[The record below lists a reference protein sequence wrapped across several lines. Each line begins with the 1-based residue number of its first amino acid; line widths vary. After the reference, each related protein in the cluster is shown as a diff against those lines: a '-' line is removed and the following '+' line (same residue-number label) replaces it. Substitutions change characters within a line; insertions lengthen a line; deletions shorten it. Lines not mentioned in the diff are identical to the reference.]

1 MLTRLRVSGFKNLL
15 DLDLHFGPF
24 TCVAGINGAGK
35 SNLFDAVGFL
45 GALAD
50 RPLVDA
56 AASVR
61 AEGRRATDVESLFL
75 RAGADSVA
83 EMSFAAEMIVPGE
96 AVDDLGQTA
105 RPSIT
110 FLLYHLVLARRQDA
124 ASSHLGPLEIVKE
137 ELSHINLGEAF
148 RHLPFPHRAAT
159 WRRSAVTG
167 SRRAP
172 YFISTEREG
181 GNRIVTLHQ
190 DGGGAR
196 HWSVPAQSLPRTV
209 LSAANAAE
217 SPTALAARREM
228 QSWRLLRLE
237 PSSLREPDDFR
248 APTRLGGDGAHLAAT
263 LHYLATAARPLDAGG
278 AAGVAA
284 PAPAPEQVSAAIAAR
299 LAAIG
304 AVGEI
309 GSQVSSEIGSE
320 VSLKTGP
327 ESGPEIGSKIGG
339 LGDEVREIRVEAD
352 AKRELLTV
360 MATGRDGVA
369 HAARSLSDG
378 TLRVLALAA
387 LAADPRA
394 AGLLCIEEPENGI
407 HPARIPALLRLL
419 QAIPTDVD
427 EPVSA
432 GNPLRQVIVNTHSPA
447 VVSGVP
453 DACLLV
459 AEPQEAS
466 LGGQSARTVAF
477 RALPGTWRA
486 PRQQGIAAAT
496 RSEILGPL
504 DLEPRAPAGERRR
517 RAARPEDPQPLLPY
531 S

>member
-24 TCVAGINGAGK
+24 TCVAGVNGAGK

-50 RPLVDA
+50 RPLADA
-56 AASVR
+56 AESVR
-61 AEGRRATDVESLFL
+61 ARDRRATDVEGLFL

-124 ASSHLGPLEIVKE
+124 ASRHLGPLEIVKE

-148 RHLPFPHRAAT
+148 RHLPFPHRAST

-196 HWSVPAQSLPRTV
+196 HWSVPAESLPRTV

-228 QSWRLLRLE
+228 QSWQLMRLE

-248 APTRLGGDGAHLAAT
+248 APTNLGGDGAHLAAT
-263 LHYLATAARPLDAGG
+263 LHRLATAARPLDAAG
-278 AAGVAA
+278 AGSAA
-284 PAPAPEQVSAAIAAR
+284 PAAPEQLYGALAAR
-299 LAAIG
+299 LSSIG
-304 AVGEI
+304 ETGEI
-309 GSQVSSEIGSE
+309 GPE
-320 VSLKTGP
+320 VG
-327 ESGPEIGSKIGG
+327 
-339 LGDEVREIRVEAD
+339 EIRVEAD
-352 AKRELLTV
+352 AKRELLTLMV
-360 MATGRDGVA
+360 TGRDGVA
-369 HAARSLSDG
+369 HPARSLSDG
-378 TLRVLALAA
+378 MLRLLALAV
-387 LAADPRA
+387 LAVDPRA
-394 AGLLCIEEPENGI
+394 PGLLCLEEPENGI

-427 EPVSA
+427 EPVGA

-453 DACLLV
+453 DESLLV
-459 AEPQEAS
+459 AEPREAS
-466 LGGQSARTVAF
+466 LAGQSARTVAF
-477 RALPGTWRA
+477 RALSGTWRA
-486 PRQQGIAAAT
+486 PRQQGTPAVT
-496 RSEILGPL
+496 RAELLGPL
-504 DLEPRAPAGERRR
+504 HLEPHPLAGARHRH
-517 RAARPEDPQPLLPY
+517 AARREDPQPLLPLLPY

>member
-24 TCVAGINGAGK
+24 TCVAGVNGAGR

-56 AASVR
+56 AESVR
-61 AEGRRATDVESLFL
+61 TRDRRATEVDSLFL

-110 FLLYHLVLARRQDA
+110 FLHYHLVLARRQDA
-124 ASSHLGPLEIVKE
+124 ASRHLGPLEIVKE

-181 GNRIVTLHQ
+181 GNRVVTLHQ

-196 HWSVPAQSLPRTV
+196 HWIVPAQSLPRTV

-228 QSWRLLRLE
+228 QSWQLMRLE

-248 APTRLGGDGAHLAAT
+248 APTSLGGDGAHLAAT
-263 LHYLATAARPLDAGG
+263 LHRLATAARPLDAAG
-278 AAGVAA
+278 AGSAA
-284 PAPAPEQVSAAIAAR
+284 PAVPEQLYGALAAR
-299 LAAIG
+299 LSEIG
-304 AVGEI
+304 ELGEI
-309 GSQVSSEIGSE
+309 GPE
-320 VSLKTGP
+320 VG
-327 ESGPEIGSKIGG
+327 
-339 LGDEVREIRVEAD
+339 EIRVEAD
-352 AKRELLTV
+352 AKRELLTLV
-360 MATGRDGVA
+360 VTGRDGVA
-369 HAARSLSDG
+369 HAARSLPDG
-378 TLRVLALAA
+378 MLRLLALAV
-387 LAADPRA
+387 LAVDPRA
-394 AGLLCIEEPENGI
+394 PGLLCLEEPENGI

-427 EPVSA
+427 EPLGA

-453 DACLLV
+453 DDSLLV

-466 LGGQSARTVAF
+466 LAGQSARTVAF
-477 RALPGTWRA
+477 RALSGTWRA
-486 PRQQGIAAAT
+486 PRQQGIAAVT
-496 RSEILGPL
+496 RAELLGPL
-504 DLEPRAPAGERRR
+504 HLEPHPPAGARHR
-517 RAARPEDPQPLLPY
+517 RASRREDPQPLLPLLPY

>member
-1 MLTRLRVSGFKNLL
+1 MLTRLRVSGFKSLL

-24 TCVAGINGAGK
+24 TCIAGVNGAGK

-56 AASVR
+56 AESVR
-61 AEGRRATDVESLFL
+61 ARGRRATDVESLFL

-124 ASSHLGPLEIVKE
+124 ASRHLGPLEIVKE
-137 ELSHINLGEAF
+137 ELSHVNLGEAF

-181 GNRIVTLHQ
+181 GDRVVTLHQ

-228 QSWRLLRLE
+228 QSWQLLRLE

-248 APTRLGGDGAHLAAT
+248 APTSLGSDGAHLAAT
-263 LHYLATAARPLDAGG
+263 LHRLATAARPMD
-278 AAGVAA
+278 AAGAG
-284 PAPAPEQVSAAIAAR
+284 SAAAATPKELYAALAAR
-299 LAAIG
+299 LSGIG
-304 AVGEI
+304 ELGDLGQSGE
-309 GSQVSSEIGSE
+309 SGSE
-320 VSLKTGP
+320 VG
-327 ESGPEIGSKIGG
+327 
-339 LGDEVREIRVEAD
+339 EIRVEAD
-352 AKRELLTV
+352 AKQELLTLMV
-360 MATGRDGVA
+360 TGRDGVA
-369 HAARSLSDG
+369 NAARSLSDG
-378 TLRVLALAA
+378 TLRMLALAV
-387 LAADPRA
+387 LAVDPRA
-394 AGLLCIEEPENGI
+394 PGLLCLEEPENGI

-427 EPVSA
+427 EPVAA

-453 DACLLV
+453 DDSLLV
-459 AEPQEAS
+459 AEPREAS

-477 RALPGTWRA
+477 RALSGTWRA
-486 PRQQGIAAAT
+486 PRQQGIPAVT
-496 RSEILGPL
+496 RAELLGPL
-504 DLEPRAPAGERRR
+504 HLEPHPPAGARHR
-517 RAARPEDPQPLLPY
+517 RAARREDPQPLLPY

>member
-24 TCVAGINGAGK
+24 TCVAGVNGAGK
-35 SNLFDAVGFL
+35 SNLFDAVRFL

-50 RPLVDA
+50 RPLAEA
-56 AASVR
+56 AQSVR
-61 AEGRRATDVESLFL
+61 AEGRRATDVDSLFL
-75 RAGADSVA
+75 RAGTDAVA

-110 FLLYHLVLARRQDA
+110 FLHYHLVLARRQDA

-137 ELSHINLGEAF
+137 ELSHINLGEAYK
-148 RHLPFPHRAAT
+148 HLPFPHRAAT

-181 GNRIVTLHQ
+181 GNRLVTLHQ
-190 DGGGAR
+190 DGGGGGPR
-196 HWSVPAQSLPRTV
+196 SVPAQSLPRTV

-217 SPTALAARREM
+217 SPTALVARREM

-237 PSSLREPDDFR
+237 PSSLREPDDLR
-248 APTRLGGDGAHLAAT
+248 APTSLGADGAHLAAT
-263 LHYLATAARPLDAGG
+263 LHYLASG
-278 AAGVAA
+278 AVR
-284 PAPAPEQVSAAIAAR
+284 PAPEDLYGM
-299 LAAIG
+299 LAAHLADLGEEVG
-304 AVGEI
+304 A
-309 GSQVSSEIGSE
+309 
-320 VSLKTGP
+320 
-327 ESGPEIGSKIGG
+327 
-339 LGDEVREIRVEAD
+339 IRVEAD
-352 AKRELLTV
+352 ARRELLTLLV
-360 MATGRDGVA
+360 SGRDGVT
-369 HAARSLSDG
+369 HPARSLSDG
-378 TLRVLALAA
+378 TLRMLALAV
-387 LAADPRA
+387 LAVDPRA
-394 AGLLCIEEPENGI
+394 AGLLCLEEPENGI

-427 EPVSA
+427 AAVGI

-453 DACLLV
+453 DASLLV
-459 AEPQEAS
+459 AEPRETS
-466 LGGQSARTVAF
+466 LGGQSARSAVF
-477 RALPGTWRA
+477 RSLSGTWRA
-486 PRQQGIAAAT
+486 PLRQGMDAASRAT
-496 RSEILGPL
+496 LLDELGLIP
-504 DLEPRAPAGERRR
+504 PASSGAGEKLRRP
-517 RAARPEDPQPLLPY
+517 AEPEDPQPLLPY

>member
-24 TCVAGINGAGK
+24 TCVAGVNGAGK

-56 AASVR
+56 AESVR
-61 AEGRRATDVESLFL
+61 ARGRRATDVDSLFL

-110 FLLYHLVLARRQDA
+110 FLHYHLVLARRQDA
-124 ASSHLGPLEIVKE
+124 ASRHLGPLEIVKE

-181 GNRIVTLHQ
+181 GSRVVTLHQ

-228 QSWRLLRLE
+228 QSWQLLRLE

-248 APTRLGGDGAHLAAT
+248 APTSLGSDGAHLAAT
-263 LHYLATAARPLDAGG
+263 LHRLATAARPMDAAGVGG
-278 AAGVAA
+278 AAAA
-284 PAPAPEQVSAAIAAR
+284 AAEQLYGALAAR
-299 LAAIG
+299 LSGIG
-304 AVGEI
+304 GSGEL
-309 GSQVSSEIGSE
+309 GESGEIGSE
-320 VSLKTGP
+320 VG
-327 ESGPEIGSKIGG
+327 
-339 LGDEVREIRVEAD
+339 EIRVEAD
-352 AKRELLTV
+352 AKQELLTLMV
-360 MATGRDGVA
+360 TGRDGVA

-378 TLRVLALAA
+378 TLRMLALAV

-394 AGLLCIEEPENGI
+394 PGLLCLEEPENGI
-407 HPARIPALLRLL
+407 HPVRIPALLRLL

-453 DACLLV
+453 DDSLLV
-459 AEPQEAS
+459 AEPREAP
-466 LGGQSARTVAF
+466 LAGQSARTVAF
-477 RALPGTWRA
+477 RALSGTWRA
-486 PRQQGIAAAT
+486 PRQQGIAAVT
-496 RSEILGPL
+496 RAELLGPL
-504 DLEPRAPAGERRR
+504 HLEPQPPAGARHR
-517 RAARPEDPQPLLPY
+517 RAARREDPQPLLPY

>member
-50 RPLVDA
+50 RSLVDA
-56 AASVR
+56 AESVR
-61 AEGRRATDVESLFL
+61 ARGRRATDVDSLFL

-110 FLLYHLVLARRQDA
+110 FLHYHLVLARRQDA
-124 ASSHLGPLEIVKE
+124 ASRHLGPLEIVKE

-159 WRRSAVTG
+159 WRRSAVAG

-181 GNRIVTLHQ
+181 GNRVVTLHQ

-228 QSWRLLRLE
+228 QSWQVLRLE

-248 APTRLGGDGAHLAAT
+248 APTSLDSDGAHLAAT
-263 LHYLATAARPLDAGG
+263 LHRLGAAARPMDAGG
-278 AAGVAA
+278 AGGAA
-284 PAPAPEQVSAAIAAR
+284 RPVPEQLYGALTAR
-299 LAAIG
+299 L
-304 AVGEI
+304 
-309 GSQVSSEIGSE
+309 SEIGALDE
-320 VSLKTGP
+320 LGP
-327 ESGPEIGSKIGG
+327 EVG
-339 LGDEVREIRVEAD
+339 EIRVEAD
-352 AKRELLTV
+352 AKRELLTLV
-360 MATGRDGVA
+360 VTGRDGIA

-378 TLRVLALAA
+378 ALRMLALAV
-387 LAADPRA
+387 LAVDPRA
-394 AGLLCIEEPENGI
+394 PALLCLEEPENGI

-419 QAIPTDVD
+419 QAIPTDTD
-427 EPVSA
+427 EPVGA
-432 GNPLRQVIVNTHSPA
+432 GNPLRQLIVATHSPA

-453 DACLLV
+453 DDSLLV

-466 LGGQSARTVAF
+466 LAGKSARTVAF
-477 RALPGTWRA
+477 RALSGTWRA
-486 PRQQGIAAAT
+486 PRQQGIAAIPRA
-496 RSEILGPL
+496 ELLGPL
-504 DLEPRAPAGERRR
+504 HLEPHSPAGARRR
-517 RAARPEDPQPLLPY
+517 RAARSADPQPLLPY

>member
-24 TCVAGINGAGK
+24 TCVAGVNGAGK

-50 RPLVDA
+50 RPLADA
-56 AASVR
+56 AESVR
-61 AEGRRATDVESLFL
+61 ARDRRATDVDGLFL
-75 RAGADSVA
+75 RAGADAVA

-96 AVDDLGQTA
+96 AIDDLGQTA

-110 FLLYHLVLARRQDA
+110 FLHYHLVLARRQDA
-124 ASSHLGPLEIVKE
+124 ASRHLGPLEIVKE

-181 GNRIVTLHQ
+181 GNRVVTLHQ

-228 QSWRLLRLE
+228 QSWQLLRLE

-248 APTRLGGDGAHLAAT
+248 APTSLGSDGAHLAAT
-263 LHYLATAARPLDAGG
+263 LHRLATAGRPSDAAGASG
-278 AAGVAA
+278 AAAAA
-284 PAPAPEQVSAAIAAR
+284 PERIYGALAAR
-299 LAAIG
+299 LSDIG
-304 AVGEI
+304 ELGDSGEL
-309 GSQVSSEIGSE
+309 GSE
-320 VSLKTGP
+320 VGA
-327 ESGPEIGSKIGG
+327 
-339 LGDEVREIRVEAD
+339 IRVEAD
-352 AKRELLTV
+352 AKRELLTLMV
-360 MATGRDGVA
+360 SGRDGVA

-378 TLRVLALAA
+378 MLRLLALAV
-387 LAADPRA
+387 LAVDPRA
-394 AGLLCIEEPENGI
+394 PGLLCLEEPENGI

-427 EPVSA
+427 EPVGA

-447 VVSGVP
+447 VVTGVP
-453 DACLLV
+453 DDSLLV

-466 LGGQSARTVAF
+466 LAGQSARTVAF
-477 RALPGTWRA
+477 RALSGTWRA
-486 PRQQGIAAAT
+486 PRQQGIAAVT
-496 RSEILGPL
+496 RAELLGPL
-504 DLEPRAPAGERRR
+504 HLDPHPPAGARHR
-517 RAARPEDPQPLLPY
+517 RAARREDPQPLLPY

>member
-24 TCVAGINGAGK
+24 TCVAGVNGAGK

-56 AASVR
+56 AESVR
-61 AEGRRATDVESLFL
+61 ARGRRATDVDSLFL

-110 FLLYHLVLARRQDA
+110 FLHYHLVLARRQDA
-124 ASSHLGPLEIVKE
+124 ASRHLGPLEIVKE

-181 GNRIVTLHQ
+181 GNRVVTLHQ

-228 QSWRLLRLE
+228 QSWQLLRLE

-248 APTRLGGDGAHLAAT
+248 APTSLGSDGAHLAAT
-263 LHYLATAARPLDAGG
+263 LHRLATAARPMD
-278 AAGVAA
+278 AAGAGSAVAA
-284 PAPAPEQVSAAIAAR
+284 AEQLYGALAAR
-299 LAAIG
+299 LSGIG
-304 AVGEI
+304 ESGELDESGQSGEI
-309 GSQVSSEIGSE
+309 ASE
-320 VSLKTGP
+320 VG
-327 ESGPEIGSKIGG
+327 
-339 LGDEVREIRVEAD
+339 EIRVEAD
-352 AKRELLTV
+352 AKQELLTLMV
-360 MATGRDGVA
+360 TGRDGVA
-369 HAARSLSDG
+369 HAARSLPDG
-378 TLRVLALAA
+378 TLRMLALAV

-394 AGLLCIEEPENGI
+394 PGLLCLEEPENGI
-407 HPARIPALLRLL
+407 HPVRIPALLHLL
-419 QAIPTDVD
+419 QAIPSDVD
-427 EPVSA
+427 EPVGA
-432 GNPLRQVIVNTHSPA
+432 ANPLRQVIVNTHSPA

-453 DACLLV
+453 DDSLLV
-459 AEPQEAS
+459 AEPREAP
-466 LGGQSARTVAF
+466 LAGQSARTVAF
-477 RALPGTWRA
+477 RALSGTWRA
-486 PRQQGIAAAT
+486 PRQQGIAAVT
-496 RSEILGPL
+496 RAELLGPL
-504 DLEPRAPAGERRR
+504 HLEPQPPAGTRHR
-517 RAARPEDPQPLLPY
+517 RAARREDPQPLLPY

>member
-24 TCVAGINGAGK
+24 TCVAGVNGAGK

-56 AASVR
+56 AESVR
-61 AEGRRATDVESLFL
+61 ARGRRATDVDSLFL

-110 FLLYHLVLARRQDA
+110 FLHYHLVLARRQDA
-124 ASSHLGPLEIVKE
+124 ASRHLGPLEIVKE

-181 GNRIVTLHQ
+181 GNRVVTLHQ

-228 QSWRLLRLE
+228 QSWQLLRLE

-248 APTRLGGDGAHLAAT
+248 APTSLGSDGAHLAAT
-263 LHYLATAARPLDAGG
+263 LHRLATAARPMDAAGAGG
-278 AAGVAA
+278 AQRTSG
-284 PAPAPEQVSAAIAAR
+284 SAA
-299 LAAIG
+299 
-304 AVGEI
+304 
-309 GSQVSSEIGSE
+309 
-320 VSLKTGP
+320 
-327 ESGPEIGSKIGG
+327 
-339 LGDEVREIRVEAD
+339 
-352 AKRELLTV
+352 
-360 MATGRDGVA
+360 GR
-369 HAARSLSDG
+369 S
-378 TLRVLALAA
+378 
-387 LAADPRA
+387 
-394 AGLLCIEEPENGI
+394 
-407 HPARIPALLRLL
+407 
-419 QAIPTDVD
+419 
-427 EPVSA
+427 
-432 GNPLRQVIVNTHSPA
+432 
-447 VVSGVP
+447 
-453 DACLLV
+453 
-459 AEPQEAS
+459 
-466 LGGQSARTVAF
+466 
-477 RALPGTWRA
+477 
-486 PRQQGIAAAT
+486 
-496 RSEILGPL
+496 
-504 DLEPRAPAGERRR
+504 
-517 RAARPEDPQPLLPY
+517 
-531 S
+531 

>member
-24 TCVAGINGAGK
+24 TCVAGVNGAGK

-50 RPLVDA
+50 HSLVDA
-56 AASVR
+56 AQSVR
-61 AEGRRATDVESLFL
+61 SEGRRATDVESLFL

-83 EMSFAAEMIVPGE
+83 EMSFAAEMIVPG
-96 AVDDLGQTA
+96 AAMDDLGQTA

-110 FLLYHLVLARRQDA
+110 FLHYHLVLARRQDA

-181 GNRIVTLHQ
+181 GSRLVTLHQ
-190 DGGGAR
+190 DGGGGGPR
-196 HWSVPAQSLPRTV
+196 SVPAQSLPRTV

-248 APTRLGGDGAHLAAT
+248 APTSLGSGGAHLAAT
-263 LHYLATAARPLDAGG
+263 LNYLATAARPLDAGG
-278 AAGVAA
+278 AAGAA
-284 PAPAPEQVSAAIAAR
+284 PPVREDLYGALAAR
-299 LAAIG
+299 LAEVSAIGEVG
-304 AVGEI
+304 AVGE
-309 GSQVSSEIGSE
+309 V
-320 VSLKTGP
+320 
-327 ESGPEIGSKIGG
+327 GG
-339 LGDEVREIRVEAD
+339 LGELGREIAAIRVETD
-352 AKRELLTV
+352 AKRELLTL
-360 MATGRDGVA
+360 MAAGPDGVA

-378 TLRVLALAA
+378 ALRVLALAA
-387 LAADPRA
+387 LTVDPRA
-394 AGLLCIEEPENGI
+394 AGLLCLEEPENGI
-407 HPARIPALLRLL
+407 HPARIPALVRLL
-419 QAIPTDVD
+419 QSIPADVD
-427 EPVSA
+427 EPVGI

-447 VVSGVP
+447 VASEVP
-453 DACLLV
+453 DASLLV
-459 AEPQEAS
+459 AEPQETS
-466 LGGQSARTVAF
+466 LAGQSARSVVF
-477 RALPGTWRA
+477 RSLSGTWRA
-486 PRQQGIAAAT
+486 PLQQGIAAAS
-496 RSEILGPL
+496 RAELLGPL
-504 DLEPRAPAGERRR
+504 HLERHPLDGERHR
-517 RAARPEDPQPLLPY
+517 RAARREDPQPLLPY

>member
-24 TCVAGINGAGK
+24 TCVAGVNGAGK
-35 SNLFDAVGFL
+35 SNLLDAVGFL

-50 RPLVDA
+50 RPLADA
-56 AASVR
+56 AESVR
-61 AEGRRATDVESLFL
+61 TRDRRATDVDGLFL

-83 EMSFAAEMIVPGE
+83 EMSFAAEMIVPGD

-110 FLLYHLVLARRQDA
+110 FLHYHLVLARRQDT
-124 ASSHLGPLEIVKE
+124 ASRHLGPLEIVKE

-159 WRRSAVTG
+159 WRRSAVAG

-181 GNRIVTLHQ
+181 GNRVVTLHQ

-228 QSWRLLRLE
+228 QSWQLMRLE

-248 APTRLGGDGAHLAAT
+248 APTSLRGDGAHLAAT
-263 LHYLATAARPLDAGG
+263 LHRLATAARPLDA
-278 AAGVAA
+278 AGTGSAA
-284 PAPAPEQVSAAIAAR
+284 PAAPEQIYGALAAR
-299 LAAIG
+299 LSEIG
-304 AVGEI
+304 ELGEI
-309 GSQVSSEIGSE
+309 GPE
-320 VSLKTGP
+320 VG
-327 ESGPEIGSKIGG
+327 
-339 LGDEVREIRVEAD
+339 EIRVEAD
-352 AKRELLTV
+352 TKRELLTLV
-360 MATGRDGVA
+360 VTGRDGVA

-378 TLRVLALAA
+378 MLRLLALAV
-387 LAADPRA
+387 LAVDPRA
-394 AGLLCIEEPENGI
+394 PGLVCLEEPENGI

-427 EPVSA
+427 EPVGA

-453 DACLLV
+453 DDSLLV

-466 LGGQSARTVAF
+466 LAGQSARTVAF
-477 RALPGTWRA
+477 RALSGTWRA
-486 PRQQGIAAAT
+486 PRQQGIAAVT
-496 RSEILGPL
+496 RAELLGPL
-504 DLEPRAPAGERRR
+504 HLEPHPPAGARHR
-517 RAARPEDPQPLLPY
+517 RAAGREDPQPLLPY
-531 S
+531 PP

>member
-24 TCVAGINGAGK
+24 TCVAGVNGAGK
-35 SNLFDAVGFL
+35 SNLFDAVRFL

-50 RPLVDA
+50 RPLADA
-56 AASVR
+56 ARSVR
-61 AEGRRATDVESLFL
+61 AEGRRATGVESLFL

-83 EMSFAAEMIVPGE
+83 EMSFAAEMIVPAE

-110 FLLYHLVLARRQDA
+110 FLHYHLVLARRQDA

-137 ELSHINLGEAF
+137 ELSHINLGEAY

-159 WRRSAVTG
+159 WRKSAVTG

-181 GNRIVTLHQ
+181 GDRLVTLHQ
-190 DGGGAR
+190 DGGGGR
-196 HWSVPAQSLPRTV
+196 PWSVPAQSLPRTV

-248 APTRLGGDGAHLAAT
+248 APTSLGADGAHLAAT
-263 LHYLATAARPLDAGG
+263 LHYLATTARQPAAPGFEGAAR
-278 AAGVAA
+278 
-284 PAPAPEQVSAAIAAR
+284 PAPEQIYGPLAAR
-299 LAAIG
+299 LADLG
-304 AVGEI
+304 EEVGEI
-309 GSQVSSEIGSE
+309 
-320 VSLKTGP
+320 
-327 ESGPEIGSKIGG
+327 
-339 LGDEVREIRVEAD
+339 RVDAD
-352 AKRELLTV
+352 AKRELLTLMV
-360 MATGRDGVA
+360 TGRDGTT

-378 TLRVLALAA
+378 TLRLLALAL
-387 LAADPRA
+387 LAIDPRA
-394 AGLLCIEEPENGI
+394 AGLLCVEEPENGI

-427 EPVSA
+427 EPLGV
-432 GNPLRQVIVNTHSPA
+432 GNPLRQLIVTTHSPA

-453 DACLLV
+453 DAGLLV
-459 AEPQEAS
+459 AEPRETPLA
-466 LGGQSARTVAF
+466 GQSARIAVF
-477 RALPGTWRA
+477 RSLSGTWRA
-486 PRQQGIAAAT
+486 RLRQGADAASRA
-496 RSEILGPL
+496 EIL
-504 DLEPRAPAGERRR
+504 DQFHLEPRSQTEERHRR
-517 RAARPEDPQPLLPY
+517 TVEREDSQPLLPY
-531 S
+531 A

>member
-24 TCVAGINGAGK
+24 TCIAGVNGAGK

-56 AASVR
+56 AESVR
-61 AEGRRATDVESLFL
+61 ARGRRATDVDSLFL

-110 FLLYHLVLARRQDA
+110 FLHYHLVLARRQDA
-124 ASSHLGPLEIVKE
+124 ASRHLGPLEIVKE

-159 WRRSAVTG
+159 WRRSAVAG

-172 YFISTEREG
+172 YFISTERQG
-181 GNRIVTLHQ
+181 GNRVVTLHQ

-196 HWSVPAQSLPRTV
+196 HWSVPAESLPRTV

-228 QSWRLLRLE
+228 QSWQVLRLE

-248 APTRLGGDGAHLAAT
+248 APTSLGSDGAHLAAT
-263 LHYLATAARPLDAGG
+263 LHRLATAARPLDAGG
-278 AAGVAA
+278 AGGAA
-284 PAPAPEQVSAAIAAR
+284 PPPPGQLYGALTAR
-299 LAAIG
+299 LSETG
-304 AVGEI
+304 ALDE
-309 GSQVSSEIGSE
+309 
-320 VSLKTGP
+320 LGP
-327 ESGPEIGSKIGG
+327 EVG
-339 LGDEVREIRVEAD
+339 EIRVEAD
-352 AKRELLTV
+352 AKRELLTLV
-360 MATGRDGVA
+360 VTGRDGVA

-378 TLRVLALAA
+378 ALRMLALAV

-394 AGLLCIEEPENGI
+394 PALLCLEEPENGI
-407 HPARIPALLRLL
+407 HPAHVPALLRLL
-419 QAIPTDVD
+419 QAIPTDAD

-432 GNPLRQVIVNTHSPA
+432 ANPLRQLIVNSHSPA
-447 VVSGVP
+447 VASGVP
-453 DACLLV
+453 DDSLLV

-466 LGGQSARTVAF
+466 LAGQSARTVAF
-477 RALPGTWRA
+477 HALSGTWRA
-486 PRQQGIAAAT
+486 PRQQGMPAVT
-496 RSEILGPL
+496 RAELLGPL
-504 DLEPRAPAGERRR
+504 HLEPHSPAGARRR
-517 RAARPEDPQPLLPY
+517 RGAPSEDPQPLLPY

>member
-24 TCVAGINGAGK
+24 TCVVGVHGAGK

-50 RPLVDA
+50 HSLVDA
-56 AASVR
+56 AQSVR
-61 AEGRRATDVESLFL
+61 SEGRRATDVDSLFL

-83 EMSFAAEMIVPGE
+83 EMSFAAEMIVPG
-96 AVDDLGQTA
+96 AAMDDLGQTA
-105 RPSIT
+105 SPSIT
-110 FLLYHLVLARRQDA
+110 FLHYHLVLARRQDA

-137 ELSHINLGEAF
+137 ELSHINLGEAY

-159 WRRSAVTG
+159 WRRSAVSG

-181 GNRIVTLHQ
+181 GSRLVTIHQ
-190 DGGGAR
+190 DGGGGGPR
-196 HWSVPAQSLPRTV
+196 SVPAQSLPRTV

-248 APTRLGGDGAHLAAT
+248 APTSLGSNGAHLAAT
-263 LHYLATAARPLDAGG
+263 LHYLATAAWPMDAGG
-278 AAGVAA
+278 AAGAA
-284 PAPAPEQVSAAIAAR
+284 PPAREDLYGALAAR
-299 LAAIG
+299 LAAMGEVGAIG
-304 AVGEI
+304 A
-309 GSQVSSEIGSE
+309 
-320 VSLKTGP
+320 
-327 ESGPEIGSKIGG
+327 IGG
-339 LGDEVREIRVEAD
+339 LGAIGEEIAAIRVETD

-360 MATGRDGVA
+360 MAAGPDGVA

-378 TLRVLALAA
+378 ALRVLALAV
-387 LAADPRA
+387 LAVDPRA
-394 AGLLCIEEPENGI
+394 AGLLCLEEPENGI
-407 HPARIPALLRLL
+407 HPARIPALVRLL

-427 EPVSA
+427 EPVGIA
-432 GNPLRQVIVNTHSPA
+432 NPLRQVIVNTHSPA
-447 VVSGVP
+447 VVSEVP
-453 DACLLV
+453 DASLLV
-459 AEPQEAS
+459 AEPQETS
-466 LGGQSARTVAF
+466 LAGQSARSVVF
-477 RALPGTWRA
+477 RALAGTWRA
-486 PRQQGIAAAT
+486 PLQQGVAAAS
-496 RSEILGPL
+496 RAELLGPL
-504 DLEPRAPAGERRR
+504 HLERQPLDGERHR
-517 RAARPEDPQPLLPY
+517 RAARREDPQPLLPY

>member
-24 TCVAGINGAGK
+24 TCVAGVNGAGK

-50 RPLVDA
+50 RPLADA
-56 AASVR
+56 AESVR
-61 AEGRRATDVESLFL
+61 ARDRRATDVDDLFL

-110 FLLYHLVLARRQDA
+110 FLHYHLVVARRQDA
-124 ASSHLGPLEIVKE
+124 ASRHLGPLEIVKE

-181 GNRIVTLHQ
+181 GNRVVTLHQ

-228 QSWRLLRLE
+228 QSWQLLRLE

-248 APTRLGGDGAHLAAT
+248 APTSLGGDGAHLAAT
-263 LHYLATAARPLDAGG
+263 LHRLATATATATAARPLDAPGTG
-278 AAGVAA
+278 SAA
-284 PAPAPEQVSAAIAAR
+284 PATAAPEQLYGALAAR
-299 LAAIG
+299 LSE
-304 AVGEI
+304 VGDL
-309 GSQVSSEIGSE
+309 GKLGDIGSE
-320 VSLKTGP
+320 VG
-327 ESGPEIGSKIGG
+327 
-339 LGDEVREIRVEAD
+339 EIRVEAD
-352 AKRELLTV
+352 AKRELLTLMV
-360 MATGRDGVA
+360 TGRDGVA

-378 TLRVLALAA
+378 MLRLLALAV
-387 LAADPRA
+387 LAVDPRA
-394 AGLLCIEEPENGI
+394 PGLLCLEEPENGI

-427 EPVSA
+427 EPLGA
-432 GNPLRQVIVNTHSPA
+432 ANPLRQVIVNTHSPA
-447 VVSGVP
+447 VVRGVP
-453 DACLLV
+453 DDSLLV

-466 LGGQSARTVAF
+466 LAGQSARTVAF
-477 RALPGTWRA
+477 RALSGTWRA
-486 PRQQGIAAAT
+486 PRQQGVAAVT
-496 RSEILGPL
+496 RAELLGPL
-504 DLEPRAPAGERRR
+504 HLEPHPPAGVRHR

-531 S
+531 SEPEPP

>member
-24 TCVAGINGAGK
+24 TCVAGVNGAGK

-56 AASVR
+56 AESVR
-61 AEGRRATDVESLFL
+61 TRDRRATDVDSLFL

-110 FLLYHLVLARRQDA
+110 FLHYHLVLARRQDA
-124 ASSHLGPLEIVKE
+124 ASRHLGPLEIVKE

-181 GNRIVTLHQ
+181 GDRVVTLHQ

-228 QSWRLLRLE
+228 QSWQLMRLE

-248 APTRLGGDGAHLAAT
+248 APTSLRGDGAHLAAT
-263 LHYLATAARPLDAGG
+263 LHRLATTARPLDARAGG
-278 AAGVAA
+278 AAPAA
-284 PAPAPEQVSAAIAAR
+284 AEQLYGALAAR
-299 LAAIG
+299 LSEIG
-304 AVGEI
+304 ELGEI
-309 GSQVSSEIGSE
+309 GPE
-320 VSLKTGP
+320 VG
-327 ESGPEIGSKIGG
+327 
-339 LGDEVREIRVEAD
+339 EIRVEAD
-352 AKRELLTV
+352 AKRELLTLV
-360 MATGRDGVA
+360 VAGRDGVA
-369 HAARSLSDG
+369 HAARSLPDG
-378 TLRVLALAA
+378 LLRLLALAVVA
-387 LAADPRA
+387 VDPRA
-394 AGLLCIEEPENGI
+394 PGLLCLEEPENGI

-427 EPVSA
+427 EPLGA

-447 VVSGVP
+447 VVGGVP
-453 DACLLV
+453 DDSLLV

-466 LGGQSARTVAF
+466 LAGQSARTVAF
-477 RALPGTWRA
+477 RALSGTWRA
-486 PRQQGIAAAT
+486 PRQQGVAAVT
-496 RSEILGPL
+496 RAELLGPL
-504 DLEPRAPAGERRR
+504 HLEPHPPAGSRHR
-517 RAARPEDPQPLLPY
+517 RAARREDPQPLLPY

>member
-24 TCVAGINGAGK
+24 TCVAGVNGAGK

-45 GALAD
+45 AALAD

-124 ASSHLGPLEIVKE
+124 SSSHLGPLEIVKE
-137 ELSHINLGEAF
+137 ELSHINLGDAY

-263 LHYLATAARPLDAGG
+263 LHYLATAARPMD
-278 AAGVAA
+278 AGVAA
-284 PAPAPEQVSAAIAAR
+284 GAASPAPTPAPEQLYGALAAR
-299 LAAIG
+299 LSEIGAIGESGESGESGETAAIG
-304 AVGEI
+304 ELDGL
-309 GSQVSSEIGSE
+309 GSE
-320 VSLKTGP
+320 
-327 ESGPEIGSKIGG
+327 
-339 LGDEVREIRVEAD
+339 LGEVRVEAD

-378 TLRVLALAA
+378 ALRVLALAV
-387 LAADPRA
+387 LAVDPRA
-394 AGLLCIEEPENGI
+394 AGLLCLEEPENGI
-407 HPARIPALLRLL
+407 HPARIPAVLRLL

-427 EPVSA
+427 EAVGS

-453 DACLLV
+453 DASLLV

-466 LGGQSARTVAF
+466 LAGQRARTVAF

-486 PRQQGIAAAT
+486 PRQQGIAAVT
-496 RSEILGPL
+496 RAEILGPL
-504 DLEPRAPAGERRR
+504 HLEQRPPAGERHRR
-517 RAARPEDPQPLLPY
+517 TARREDPQPLLPY
-531 S
+531 ST